1 MDCFIPKN
9 LMKILKSFDT
19 KIDVDELNAAVEKY
33 WEWNVILIKKH
44 WIKLLLPLLLV
55 ILSVF
60 LLFIMLYSIYLHTF
74 EEHRIIFWVLAI
86 FYVYT
91 TVSWCLFVLISI
103 LIRIFYWLK
112 QDKQYIDHHFDWELK
127 KQWFDK
133 FIKRTIKTFL
143 VHTVVLV
150 FNATFPFIF
159 INETWLWSMAAA
171 IGILVIDFI
180 FLFLLNRVLY
190 LLIEYEM
197 TFNICTKDWFS
208 TYNQKWFF
216 KTDSMK
222 IASSAIKVIKST
234 KEWLSGALF
243 QYWNLYIY
251 TDGDLNDTW
260 WKNLQLT
267 YVPDPSVLAKKLNAM
282 IDINKDDKE

>member
-1 MDCFIPKN
+1 
-9 LMKILKSFDT
+9 MKILKSFDT
-19 KIDVDELNAAVEKY
+19 KVDVDELNAAVEKY

>member
-1 MDCFIPKN
+1 
-9 LMKILKSFDT
+9 MKILKSFDT
-19 KIDVDELNAAVEKY
+19 KVDVDELNAAVEKY
-33 WEWNVILIKKH
+33 WEWNVILVKKH

-112 QDKQYIDHHFDWELK
+112 QDKQYIDHHFDWEMK
-127 KQWFDK
+127 KKWFDK

-251 TDGDLNDTW
+251 TDGDLNDAW

-267 YVPDPSVLAKKLNAM
+267 YIPDPSVLAKKLNAM

>member
-1 MDCFIPKN
+1 
-9 LMKILKSFDT
+9 MKILKSFDT